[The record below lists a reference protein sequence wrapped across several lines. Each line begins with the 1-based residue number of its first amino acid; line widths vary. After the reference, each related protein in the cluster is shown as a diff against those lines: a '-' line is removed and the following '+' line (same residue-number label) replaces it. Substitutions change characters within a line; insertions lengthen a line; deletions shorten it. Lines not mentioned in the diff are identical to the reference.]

1 MALQGRIAALA
12 EGGCHTTSVLRGRWR
27 ALSTDLPTYSTS
39 SKTFMFAPQGKNAAL
54 AEAGAVVL
62 ESFED
67 LEGTR
72 HHHSDRFALF

>member
-1 MALQGRIAALA
+1 
-12 EGGCHTTSVLRGRWR
+12 
-27 ALSTDLPTYSTS
+27 
-39 SKTFMFAPQGKNAAL
+39 MFAPQGKNAAL